1 MKKLD
6 INKLI
11 DDVKYLLNNEVDA
24 EGNPLT
30 NETEMLL
37 QKELVRLNAKKFASN
52 LFK

>member
-11 DDVKYLLNNEVDA
+11 ADVNYLLDNAVDPV
-24 EGNPLT
+24 GNPLT

>member
-1 MKKLD
+1 MD
-6 INKLI
+6 CDKLI
-11 DDVKYLLNNEVDA
+11 ADVNYLLDNEVDP

>member
-1 MKKLD
+1 MD
-6 INKLI
+6 IDKLI
-11 DDVKYLLNNEVDA
+11 ADVNYLLDNEVDP

>member
-1 MKKLD
+1 MD
-6 INKLI
+6 CDKLI
-11 DDVKYLLNNEVDA
+11 ADVKYLLDNEVDP

>member
-1 MKKLD
+1 MIMD
-6 INKLI
+6 CDKLI
-11 DDVKYLLNNEVDA
+11 ADVKYLLDNEVDP

>member
-1 MKKLD
+1 MD
-6 INKLI
+6 CDKLI
-11 DDVKYLLNNEVDA
+11 ADVKYLLDNEVDP

-37 QKELVRLNAKKFASN
+37 QKELVRLNAKKFANN

>member
-1 MKKLD
+1 MD
-6 INKLI
+6 IDKLI
-11 DDVKYLLNNEVDA
+11 ADVNYLLDNEVDP

-37 QKELVRLNAKKFASN
+37 QEELVRLNAKKFASN

>member
-11 DDVKYLLNNEVDA
+11 ADVNYLLNNEVDA

-37 QKELVRLNAKKFASN
+37 KKELVRLNAKKFASN